1 MRYIYY
7 YHNFENAI
15 VKLVNV
21 SQVLISHRK
30 TRLIT
35 VIMSTARMIEMLS
48 QLFVI
53 VTQATFILIVP

>member
-30 TRLIT
+30 THLIT
-35 VIMSTARMIEMLS
+35 VIMSTARMTEMLS

-53 VTQATFILIVP
+53 VTQAISILIVP